1 MKEALDITPPNIM
14 NPGYYDPKAASRRL
28 GYGISWISADT
39 TLPGILICST
49 ISASLDTI
57 YRSTDYGLT
66 WKPIMSG
73 IEMGSIDFNVSY
85 QRPEYN
91 GNESLIHWMS
101 DMKINPFN

>member
-1 MKEALDITPPNIM
+1 MFNDISITGYNLPVNGLWFDLEAHNV
-14 NPGYYDPKAASRRL
+14 
-28 GYGISWISADT
+28 
-39 TLPGILICST
+39 
-49 ISASLDTI
+49 
-57 YRSTDYGLT
+57 
-66 WKPIMSG
+66 G